1 MTRRM
6 IDSAIWHNEKFGTL
20 PPMARLLAI
29 GIINHADDQGRGKA
43 NPVYLRSQI
52 FPYDDVTAGDVRQWL
67 DMVAGN
73 ETITVYQSGG
83 KDYYQILNW
92 WMYQSHQYAMPS
104 QYPKPDGWNDRI
116 RKTLTKGVIVTCNW
130 VTNDGKPS
138 PDTCDEQGRPIHLND
153 QVNDQVNI
161 QDEVKDKGES
171 KDKGKGKDERG
182 APAPGTSPTYPSGF
196 TDFERNFVVNLI
208 NAIQEREPGQRFQS
222 GLGLS
227 DTSRAALLQ
236 VMNGGPLLSAKAIDW
251 ALDQWEQAKPN
262 ERFDATKTGCVN
274 WMLATINNSYKPG
287 SNGNGNHNGF
297 RPKAKTTS
305 AELDAIF
312 GVDIHGN
319 PV

>member
-1 MTRRM
+1 MSWVRLDDQFADHPKVAGLSNDAFCLHVTAM
-6 IDSAIWHNEKFGTL
+6 CWTAKQQTDGKL
-20 PPMARLLAI
+20 PSRLLSRLAWRCQDPATAAAELQAAGVWDKTPEGWEI
-29 GIINHADDQGRGKA
+29 HDFLVYNPTKEQAAELAAKRSEAGKA
-43 NPVYLRSQI
+43 GA
-52 FPYDDVTAGDVRQWL
+52 TARW
-67 DMVAGN
+67 
-73 ETITVYQSGG
+73 QS
-83 KDYYQILNW
+83 
-92 WMYQSHQYAMPS
+92 
-104 QYPKPDGWNDRI
+104 
-116 RKTLTKGVIVTCNW
+116 
-130 VTNDGKPS
+130 DGKSHGSVDGKTMPPS
-138 PDTCDEQGRPIHLND
+138 PSPSPSPSPIPGST
-153 QVNDQVNI
+153 VV
-161 QDEVKDKGES
+161 
-171 KDKGKGKDERG
+171 
-182 APAPGTSPTYPSGF
+182 APPAPGTSPTYPSGF